1 MIIEADVVMPM
12 TGEAPIK
19 KGAVAIRD
27 GKICAVGSA
36 GEIETAFTGEEIK
49 DYGDATILPGLT
61 DMHVH
66 VGNCQTQPDI
76 SLYNSELKGL
86 MAAQELKKALKKGIT
101 AIRDVGSET
110 GFCVTLKV
118 AAGKEYIV
126 SPRLITCGPGI
137 VMTGGHCWD
146 METVVQADSPWGVR
160 KAIRKNI
167 REGSDWI
174 KLMTS
179 HRMPIPEFTQEEL
192 DAAADECHRVGKKIC
207 VHSASQPSIEMC
219 IRAGVDT
226 IEHATFLTPE
236 QAVRMKAAG
245 IAWTPTIFAYS
256 YVLDNFVS
264 PRLCAAGFDPV
275 GMAPEMIAETYNRHS
290 AGNPALGLGSIDRQF
305 ADDYCFFKRAA
316 DAYRENFM
324 KLADTGVTVLAGTDM
339 VIDGAP
345 VTPVAEELGLM
356 VSFGMS
362 PTEAIKTAT
371 SNAAAVL
378 GLAEVPG
385 RLCPGARADIA
396 VFSGDASADIG
407 ALKNCKAT
415 FQNGKQVE

>member
-1 MIIEADVVMPM
+1 
-12 TGEAPIK
+12 
-19 KGAVAIRD
+19 
-27 GKICAVGSA
+27 
-36 GEIETAFTGEEIK
+36 
-49 DYGDATILPGLT
+49 
-61 DMHVH
+61 
-66 VGNCQTQPDI
+66 
-76 SLYNSELKGL
+76 
-86 MAAQELKKALKKGIT
+86 
-101 AIRDVGSET
+101 
-110 GFCVTLKV
+110 
-118 AAGKEYIV
+118 
-126 SPRLITCGPGI
+126 
-137 VMTGGHCWD
+137 
-146 METVVQADSPWGVR
+146 
-160 KAIRKNI
+160 
-167 REGSDWI
+167 
-174 KLMTS
+174 
-179 HRMPIPEFTQEEL
+179 
-192 DAAADECHRVGKKIC
+192 
-207 VHSASQPSIEMC
+207 MC